1 MFRVTYKVGEKYRSM
16 SARTNTVHT
25 RTNLAFRS
33 SLPDSSF
40 LFSTNGNLLLTTIM
54 LPLEVKLPVSVNMP
68 SCIFFFVVDIF
79 DIALTFSK
87 IKENE
92 RKAGVR
98 YEGRVS
104 KERNEFPLILYVERK
119 EGKEEKKE
127 KKKEKK
133 ERKSAFELA
142 S

>member
-1 MFRVTYKVGEKYRSM
+1 MR
-16 SARTNTVHT
+16 AA
-25 RTNLAFRS
+25 TNLAFRS

-68 SCIFFFVVDIF
+68 SSIFFCVVDIF
-79 DIALTFSK
+79 DIAVAFSK

-92 RKAGVR
+92 RKT
-98 YEGRVS
+98 E
-104 KERNEFPLILYVERK
+104 ERWYREEDKFPLVYVGGKKEKKRK
-119 EGKEEKKE
+119 KKEEKK
-127 KKKEKK
+127 
-133 ERKSAFELA
+133 SALKLA